1 MKAPFTNFA
10 GIASTDGENE
20 TFVLKPRLSMT
31 TPSIIKSKR
40 FLILT
45 PFIASTAALAQTA
58 PAAAAASPMEGLL
71 VNLPFLLAL
80 FALFYFALI
89 RPQKQQQK
97 QQVEFAAALGKGD
110 EIVTASGII
119 GKITGLTDKVAT
131 LEVAPGTEIKVLRAQ
146 IQHKWSQ
153 FVAAQAAADKK

>member
-1 MKAPFTNFA
+1 MNFV

-20 TFVLKPRLSMT
+20 TFVLKPRLPMIIVS
-31 TPSIIKSKR
+31 IKSLKSST
-40 FLILT
+40 LAIAATSVVTL
-45 PFIASTAALAQTA
+45 ASTPALAQSATA
-58 PAAAAASPMEGLL
+58 PAASPMEGLL

-97 QQVEFAAALGKGD
+97 QHQEFVSTLGKGD

-131 LEVAPGTEIKVLRAQ
+131 LEIAPGTEIKVLRAQ

-153 FVAAQAAADKK
+153 FVQAQATTEKK

>member
-1 MKAPFTNFA
+1 MN
-10 GIASTDGENE
+10 IVS
-20 TFVLKPRLSMT
+20 
-31 TPSIIKSKR
+31 IKSLKSST
-40 FLILT
+40 LLSLLAL
-45 PFIASTAALAQTA
+45 ASMPAFAQTA
-58 PAAAAASPMEGLL
+58 PATATSPMEGLL

-97 QQVEFAAALGKGD
+97 QQLEFAAALGKGD
-110 EIVTASGII
+110 EIVTSSGII

-153 FVAAQAAADKK
+153 FVAAQTAADKK

>member
-1 MKAPFTNFA
+1 MT
-10 GIASTDGENE
+10 IAS
-20 TFVLKPRLSMT
+20 
-31 TPSIIKSKR
+31 IK
-40 FLILT
+40 
-45 PFIASTAALAQTA
+45 IASLITLVTATATAFAQEAAA
-58 PAAAAASPMEGLL
+58 PAASPTEGLL

-97 QQVEFAAALGKGD
+97 QHQEFVTSLGKGD

-131 LEVAPGTEIKVLRAQ
+131 LEIAPGTEIKVLRAQ
-146 IQHKWSQ
+146 IQQKWSQ
-153 FVAAQAAADKK
+153 FVSAQSNTEK